1 MSITIEEKL
10 RKKLHDTQA
19 VLEEVRLFL
28 IETSS
33 EIPKNLAEKI
43 DNILGYGEEK

>member
-1 MSITIEEKL
+1 MSILIEEKL

-33 EIPKNLAEKI
+33 ELPKGLAEKI